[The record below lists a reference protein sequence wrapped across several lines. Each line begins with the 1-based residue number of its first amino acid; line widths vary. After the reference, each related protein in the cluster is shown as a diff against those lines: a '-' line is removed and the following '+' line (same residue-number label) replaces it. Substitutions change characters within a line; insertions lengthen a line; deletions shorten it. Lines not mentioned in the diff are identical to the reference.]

1 MITFENPG
9 LLWLL
14 LLIPGVFIFRSR
26 AKRAGGVRGFVI
38 LASRALLILLLVGA
52 AAQPSIR
59 RRTDYVTTYFLLD
72 RSGSIPDVQQRR
84 SLELVREAVASK
96 KRKEDRAGLI
106 VFGERPLVEEV
117 PSASLKVGEVFSI
130 VETANTDIGAAVRLA
145 LSTFPEDAQKRIVL
159 LTDGNETRGSTLEAI
174 RHATAAGVPVDVVP
188 LKYRHDNEVV
198 LDELTIPRKAE
209 RDEPFQVRINVGSLG
224 SSTGSLKL
232 FCDGKLI
239 GARDVSLA
247 KGDNVFVFSHAL
259 KEGGFHLF
267 EAQVDAPGDAIP
279 QNNRAQAYT
288 IIEQD
293 AFVLLAGGTQEDVR
307 HVASVLQDEGIAHRV
322 RIAGSLP
329 RDLGEWQSYDVVF
342 FANLGAD
349 ALTRDQMEM
358 IESLVKDLGAGF
370 IMTGGEKSFGSGGY
384 LNTPIA
390 RVLPVDLD
398 VRQSQVLPNG
408 GIIFLMSHIPCIGD
422 QWSKDIAI
430 NSLNAMTDWDEY
442 GLYVGGAN
450 APLIPLAPATGKED
464 LRSIINRASFGTMQA
479 ANPYVDAAIAAFAAS
494 RSSYRHIVLVT
505 NGGTASPTDDRI
517 AALRAAR
524 ITMSVV
530 VIEPYG
536 RGGNL
541 DALRAAAAA
550 AGGSFYV
557 IQPSQYDRV
566 PQVWMRESARV
577 KKGLFYEQPFTP
589 RVSVASELLEGIPAN
604 ALPILGGYN
613 ITSRKDP
620 TEVPLIGP
628 QNDPI
633 LAHWNCGLGRSVA
646 FTSDASGRWGGEW
659 VKWTRFRPFWAQAIR
674 WCQRRTP
681 PSPYSLTLQK
691 GREPGTAEAIIDAVD
706 SKGRFVN
713 FLAPKG
719 NLVRPDLSTGTM
731 DFQQVGPGRYR
742 ASFPTDK
749 QGGYVVNVRYG
760 EQGRSF
766 LMRGGFVPPFH
777 PEYRSFE
784 DNAPLLTRAAD
795 ETGGRVMGPGL
806 DWFAPTAQ
814 VAYAAKPIW
823 PALLV
828 IALILLPLDIFV
840 RRVIVGISDVVRFVR
855 RFLPAKKETK
865 RDPVKEALV
874 AARAQVTALELTS
887 WSAPEGGAEVS
898 ALDESAVPPTPAGA
912 PVEPASDPVS
922 KRLMEAKQR
931 ARKKFER

>member
-14 LLIPGVFIFRSR
+14 LLVPAVFLIRSR

-38 LASRALLILLLVGA
+38 LAARALLILLVVAA

-72 RSGSIPDVQQRR
+72 RSGSIPEAQQRR
-84 SLELVREAVASK
+84 SLDLVREAVAGK

-117 PSASLKVGEVFSI
+117 PSASLKVGEVFS
-130 VETANTDIGAAVRLA
+130 VVDAANTDIGAAVRLA
-145 LSTFPEDAQKRIVL
+145 LSTFPEDAQKRIAL

-174 RHATAAGVPVDVVP
+174 RHAAAAGVPVDVVP
-188 LKYRHDNEVV
+188 LKYRHDSEVV

-209 RDEPFQVRINVGSLG
+209 RDEPFQVRINVASLG
-224 SSTGSLKL
+224 PSSGALKL
-232 FCDGKLI
+232 FCDGRLV
-239 GARDVSLA
+239 GTRDVSLA
-247 KGDNVFVFSHAL
+247 KGDNVFVFSHGL

-293 AFVLLAGGTQEDVR
+293 AFVLLAGGTAEDVR

-322 RIAGSLP
+322 RVAGSLP

-370 IMTGGEKSFGSGGY
+370 IMTGGDKSYGSGGY

-390 RVLPVDLD
+390 RILPVDLD

-422 QWSKDIAI
+422 RWSKDIAV
-430 NSLNAMTDWDEY
+430 NSLNALTAWDEY
-442 GLYVGGAN
+442 GLYRGGQMD
-450 APLIPLAPATGKED
+450 PLIPLAPSDPKD
-464 LRSIINRASFGTMQA
+464 PLRQRIDAAGFGTIPA
-479 ANPYVDAAIAAFAAS
+479 ADPYVDAAIEAFAAS

-505 NGGTASPTDDRI
+505 NGQTQPPGSDRI
-517 AALRAAR
+517 GRLRESR
-524 ITMSVV
+524 ITMSIV

-536 RGGNL
+536 RGQVDG
-541 DALRAAAAA
+541 LRAAAAA

-577 KKGLFYEQPFTP
+577 KKGLFFEQPFTP
-589 RVSVASELLEGIPAN
+589 RVAEASELLEGIPATG
-604 ALPILGGYN
+604 LPQLGGYN
-613 ITSRKDP
+613 IAGRKDP
-620 TEVPLIGP
+620 TEVPLVGP

-633 LAHWNCGLGRSVA
+633 LAHWNCGLGRSIA
-646 FTSDASGRWGGEW
+646 FTSDASGRWGAEW
-659 VKWTRFRPFWAQAIR
+659 VKWSRYRPFWAQAIR

-681 PSPYSLTLQK
+681 PSPYSLSLQK

-706 SKGRFVN
+706 AKGRFVN

-719 NLVRPDLSTGTM
+719 NLVRPDLSTASI

-749 QGGYVVNVRYG
+749 PGGYVVNVQYA

-784 DNAPLLTRAAD
+784 DNTPLLTRVAD
-795 ETGGRVMGPGL
+795 DTGGRVMGPGL
-806 DWFAPTAQ
+806 DWFAPTGQ
-814 VAYAAKPIW
+814 VAYASKPFW
-823 PALLV
+823 PALL
-828 IALILLPLDIFV
+828 ILALILLPIDIFV
-840 RRVIVGISDVVRFVR
+840 RRVIVGISDVIRFVR
-855 RFLPAKKETK
+855 KFLPAKKGTA
-865 RDPVKEALV
+865 RDPVREALV
-874 AARAQVTALELTS
+874 AARAQVSAVELAS
-887 WSAPEGGAEVS
+887 WTAPEGGAEVS
-898 ALDESAVPPTPAGA
+898 ALGESASPTPPGA
-912 PVEPASDPVS
+912 PPEPAPDPTTG
-922 KRLMEAKQR
+922 RLMEAKRR
-931 ARKKFER
+931 ARRRFER

>member
-1 MITFENPG
+1 VIAFENPAF
-9 LLWLL
+9 LWLL
-14 LLIPGVFIFRSR
+14 LLAPAVFFVRSR

-38 LASRALLILLLVGA
+38 LGARALLILLVAAA

-59 RRTDYVTTYFLLD
+59 RRTDYVTTYFILD
-72 RSGSIPDVQQRR
+72 RSGSVPEAQQQR
-84 SLELVREAVASK
+84 SLALVREAISAK

-117 PSASLKVGEVFSI
+117 PSASLKVGEVFS
-130 VETANTDIGAAVRLA
+130 VVDSANTDIGAAVRLA
-145 LSTFPEDAQKRIVL
+145 LSTFPEDAQKRIAL

-174 RHATAAGVPVDVVP
+174 RHAAAAGVPVDVVP

-209 RDEPFQVRINVGSLG
+209 RDEPFQVRINVASRGA
-224 SSTGSLKL
+224 STGLLKL
-232 FCDGKLI
+232 FCDGKVI
-239 GARDVSLA
+239 GTREVALA

-259 KEGGFHLF
+259 KDGGFHLF

-279 QNNRAQAYT
+279 QNNSAQAYT

-293 AFVLLAGGTQEDVR
+293 ALVLLAGGTAEDVR
-307 HVASVLQDEGIAHRV
+307 HVASVLADEGIAHRV

-370 IMTGGEKSFGSGGY
+370 IMTGGDKSFGSGGY

-390 RVLPVDLD
+390 KVLPVDLD

-422 QWSKDIAI
+422 RWSKDIAV
-430 NSLNAMTDWDEY
+430 NSLNALTAWDEF
-442 GLYVGGAN
+442 GLYAGGQMG
-450 APLIPLAPATGKED
+450 PLFPLAPADNKDG
-464 LRSIINRASFGTMQA
+464 LRDRINGAHFGMIGA
-479 ANPYVDAAIAAFAAS
+479 ADPYIDAAIEAFQAS
-494 RSSYRHIVLVT
+494 RSSYRHIVLIT
-505 NGGTASPTDDRI
+505 NGQTQAPTSG
-517 AALRAAR
+517 ALTRLRGAR
-524 ITMSVV
+524 TTMSIC
-530 VIEPYG
+530 VIEPMG
-536 RGGNL
+536 RNNL
-541 DALRAAAAA
+541 DEMRAAAAA

-577 KKGLFYEQPFTP
+577 KKGLFFEQKFTP
-589 RVSVASELLEGIPAN
+589 KVAEASELLEGIPAGD
-604 ALPILGGYN
+604 LPSLGGYN
-613 ITSRKDP
+613 IAGRKDP
-620 TEVPLIGP
+620 TEVPLVGP
-628 QNDPI
+628 NNDPI
-633 LAHWNCGLGRSVA
+633 LAHWNCGLGRAVA
-646 FTSDASGRWGGEW
+646 FTSDASGRWGNDW
-659 VKWTRFRPFWAQAIR
+659 VKWSRFRPFWAQAIR

-681 PSPYSLTLQK
+681 PSPYTLTLQK

-706 SKGRFVN
+706 AKGRFVN

-719 NLVRPDLSTGTM
+719 NLVRPDLSAAPM

-749 QGGYVVNVRYG
+749 AGGYVVNVQYG
-760 EQGRSF
+760 EEGRNF

-784 DNAPLLTRAAD
+784 DNGALLARIAD
-795 ETGGRVMGPGL
+795 ETGGRVMGPAM
-806 DWFAPTAQ
+806 DWFAPTGQ
-814 VAYAAKPIW
+814 VAYASKPFW
-823 PALLV
+823 PALL
-828 IALILLPLDIFV
+828 IAALILLPLDIFV
-840 RRVIVGISDVVRFVR
+840 RRVIVGFSDVVRFVR
-855 RFLPAKKETK
+855 RFLPAKKESR
-865 RDPVKEALV
+865 RDPVRDALV
-874 AARAQVTALELTS
+874 AARAQVNAVELAS
-887 WSAPEGGAEVS
+887 WTAPEGGAEVA
-898 ALDESAVPPTPAGA
+898 ALDESEVPATPGA
-912 PVEPASDPVS
+912 PAPEVASDPTS

-931 ARKKFER
+931 ARRRFEK